1 MTSPE
6 DYAKAQAEEYG
17 TFVAK
22 GPIYHDGVLAYTEGH
37 VVPKSNVER
46 HKLEEQGL
54 VSKVKK
60 ADQAAA
66 QPAQVIAAVEA
77 TKKG

>member
-1 MTSPE
+1 M
-6 DYAKAQAEEYG
+6 DAFAKAQAEEYG

-22 GPIYHDGVLAYTEGH
+22 GPIYLDGVLAHTEGH
-37 VVPKSNVER
+37 AVPKSNVER

-60 ADQAAA
+60 SDQAAS
-66 QPAQVIAAVEA
+66 QPAEVVVAVEA